1 MNLSNFG
8 MDSITL
14 AGPLEAKLR
23 ASRALGFSQIMLWA
37 RDLAGHPGGLD
48 EAVRIVRD
56 SGVRVTG
63 IQVMRDF
70 EGLSGALHEYKFD
83 IAKQMLLVC

>member
-14 AGPLEAKLR
+14 AGPLESKLM
-23 ASRALGFSQIMLWA
+23 ASKVAGFSQIMLWA
-37 RDLAGHPGGLD
+37 KDLAGHPGGVN
-48 EAVRIVRD
+48 EAVQLVKA

-70 EGLSGALHEYKFD
+70 EGLSG
-83 IAKQMLLVC
+83 